1 MTNPVNRF
9 TKEEFIKQVEKN
21 NGHLF
26 KLLITEYKGV
36 DYRYQCE
43 CKHGV
48 FELYG
53 WNIKEPKSY
62 CCKKGY
68 WESKIKTT
76 EQATKEFIERSSAIW
91 SDIDYSKCLMV
102 GDAAIKGHKVELRC
116 ITHDEWF
123 KQHPGAHLKRMQGCK
138 KCKAETQSKLTKQK
152 HIDGIFDNVQ
162 SYISKAEREWLDSL
176 GISERQHRLKDVEN
190 YNVDGYDP
198 ETRTV
203 YLYHGRFWHG
213 CPETYD
219 PEYVHPIIGIKMKE
233 LYEKTIL
240 WESRIK
246 SAGYNLVTKWGT

>member
-1 MTNPVNRF
+1 
-9 TKEEFIKQVEKN
+9 
-21 NGHLF
+21 
-26 KLLITEYKGV
+26 
-36 DYRYQCE
+36 
-43 CKHGV
+43 V

-68 WESKIKTT
+68 WVSKIKTT

-91 SDIDYSKCLMV
+91 SDIDYSKCVMV
-102 GDAAIKGHKVELRC
+102 GDAAKKGHKVEFRC

-123 KQHPGAHLKRMQGCK
+123 KQHPGSHLKRMQGCK

-162 SYISKAEREWLDSL
+162 RYISKAEKEWLDSL
-176 GISERQHRLKDVEN
+176 GISERQYRLKDVEN

-219 PEYVHPIIGIKMKE
+219 PEYVHPMIGIKMKE
-233 LYEKTIL
+233 LYEKTLL